1 MAAERQ
7 EYRTD
12 LIAEFMRQNGL
23 KPMDL
28 VRLCGIS
35 VTSTYRVS
43 NERPLYDL
51 NVIHKIYTGLLRA
64 GYQVTWIQLT
74 GIV

>member
-1 MAAERQ
+1 MANERH
-7 EYRTD
+7 EFRTD
-12 LIAEFMRQNGL
+12 MIAEFMRQNGL

-51 NVIHKIYTGLLRA
+51 NVIYKIYAGLLGA
-64 GYQVTWIQLT
+64 GYDVTWQQLT
-74 GIV
+74 GII